1 MANFVKWTGIVLA
14 ISVLGPL
21 LILVMLWITSLPVW
35 QFEKEDCAFG
45 VVSDEQYKSVLGQA
59 KRQSWT
65 VWPGLSDG
73 LFWPSDRG
81 LRPSSAKFEQQLG
94 ERLREEINKL
104 AGDRP
109 SAEFQL
115 AAAHAVMRS
124 IGARLVNTSEVRAF
138 PAGGR
143 PHPLVYFRYF
153 VPQRRF
159 APVCLGCLLWPYT
172 TISVK
177 FAHNL
182 AANSYQFDSVIVLHG
197 DLKYDPDPIK
207 ERNISSA
214 CPAFPVSKNN

>member
-1 MANFVKWTGIVLA
+1 MMNLAKWAAIVAASLV
-14 ISVLGPL
+14 IVPL
-21 LILVMLWITSLPVW
+21 LTLAALWIASLPMW
-35 QFEKEDCAFG
+35 QFETEDCAFG
-45 VVSDEQYKSVLGQA
+45 VVPNTQYKSLLEQA
-59 KRQSWT
+59 KRQTWT

-81 LRPSSAKFEQQLG
+81 LKPSSAKFEQQLG
-94 ERLREEINKL
+94 EKLREEINQL

-124 IGARLVNTSEVRAF
+124 VGARLVNTSEIRAF
-138 PAGGR
+138 PAGGQ

-159 APVCLGCLLWPYT
+159 APLCLGCVLWRYT

-182 AANSYQFDSVIVLHG
+182 TANSYQFDSVIVLHG

-214 CPAFPVSKNN
+214 CPAFPVSNNN